1 MATKKI
7 GIAYVPVLLSFTYKC
22 DPEMDAGVAAK
33 ELLIELLQEWEGTTF
48 GMEGIE
54 FDFNSLDWLR
64 GNYLDQ
70 VQEVEVEDDDGEQ
83 FEEAPEDSGS
93 TDGW

>member
-7 GIAYVPVLLSFTYKC
+7 GIAYVPVLLSFTYKS
-22 DPEMDAGVAAK
+22 DTATDASIAAK
-33 ELLIELLQEWEGTTF
+33 ELLIELMSEWEGTTF
-48 GMEGIE
+48 GLDDIE

-83 FEEAPEDSGS
+83 LTEETQDTSS
-93 TDGW
+93 TDSR